1 MKVSIIKKK
10 RAETGKIE
18 LLLRYY
24 EKGVSKHKG
33 LGISLYD
40 EKSKKLTNNEK
51 RHNKEKLKEAEL
63 ICAAENEKVR
73 LGKYGITTIQKQRS
87 SLIAFVERVAK
98 ERNTS
103 KGNEGNW
110 YSLLKHLKDFAPASV
125 TFEQVDVRFLNDFKE
140 YLNRVKQ
147 NSGKPLSAN
156 TKTAYYNKL
165 RAALKQAVKE
175 DIISKSPAS
184 NTIGFKPEEV
194 ERGFLTLEELR
205 KLERV
210 DCEIPILKDA
220 FLFSCLTGMRWSDI
234 VNLKWADVFYD
245 ENNGHYIRFKQQ
257 KTKGAETLYI
267 SEEAYEL
274 LGEKK
279 HPEAKVF
286 HSLRYSSWFNLKLQQ
301 WVMRAGIS
309 KNITFHAGRHTFAVI
324 QLDLG
329 TDIYTLSKLL
339 GHRDIKTTLVY
350 SKILDKN
357 KIAAANKIKLRE
369 NGK

>member
-1 MKVSIIKKK
+1 MKVSIIRKK
-10 RAETGKIE
+10 RAGTGKIE

-33 LGISLYD
+33 LSISLYD
-40 EKSKKLTNNEK
+40 ETFKKLSNEEK
-51 RHNKEKLKEAEL
+51 RHNREKLKEAEL
-63 ICAAENEKVR
+63 ICMAENEKAR
-73 LGKYGITTIQKQRS
+73 LGKFGIETLQKQRS
-87 SLIAFVERVAK
+87 SFIAFVERVAN

-110 YSLLKHLKDFAPASV
+110 YSMLKHLKEFAPSSI
-125 TFEQVDVRFLNDFKE
+125 TFEQVDVKFLNEFKE
-140 YLNRVKQ
+140 HLNKVKQ
-147 NSGKPLSAN
+147 NTGKPLATNS
-156 TKTAYYNKL
+156 KVAYYNKL

-175 DIISKSPAS
+175 DIIAKNPAIS
-184 NTIGFKPEEV
+184 TTGFKSEDV

-205 KLERV
+205 KLEKTE
-210 DCEIPILKDA
+210 CEIPILKDA

-234 VNLKWADVFYD
+234 VNLKWSDVFYD

-267 SEEAYEL
+267 SDEAFGF
-274 LGEKK
+274 LGERKDA
-279 HPEAKVF
+279 EERVF
-286 HSLRYSSWFNLKLQQ
+286 ISLRYSSWFNLKLQQ
-301 WVMRAGIS
+301 WVMKAGIS

-357 KIAAANKIKLRE
+357 KIVAANKIKLKS
-369 NGK
+369 ND